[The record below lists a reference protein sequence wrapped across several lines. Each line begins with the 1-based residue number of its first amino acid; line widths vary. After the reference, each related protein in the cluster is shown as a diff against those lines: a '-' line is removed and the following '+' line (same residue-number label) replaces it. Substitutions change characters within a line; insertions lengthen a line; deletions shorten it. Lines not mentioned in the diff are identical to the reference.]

1 MGKARRAI
9 VPISAGECRSVV
21 ENCVSMNVELLSIL
35 RCPETRQPLALAEA
49 AVVER
54 LNAQVTAGQLRN
66 AAGQPVT
73 MKLDGGLVRAD
84 GQALYPVRR
93 NVPVLLV
100 DEAIC
105 LA

>member
-1 MGKARRAI
+1 
-9 VPISAGECRSVV
+9 
-21 ENCVSMNVELLSIL
+21 MNPELLSLL
-35 RCPETRQPLALAEA
+35 RCPETRQPLAVAEP

-54 LNAQVTAGQLRN
+54 LNALVTAGQLRN

-73 MKLDGGLVRAD
+73 TKLDGGLVRTD

-100 DEAIC
+100 DEAIA

>member
-1 MGKARRAI
+1 
-9 VPISAGECRSVV
+9 
-21 ENCVSMNVELLSIL
+21 MNLELLSIL
-35 RCPETRQPLALAEA
+35 RCPETRQTLAFAEP

-54 LNAQVTAGQLRN
+54 LNAQVAAGTLRN

-73 MKLDGGLVRAD
+73 AKLNYGLVRAD
-84 GQALYPVRR
+84 GKALYPVRN

-100 DEAIC
+100 DEAIA